1 MSTVSGLPSKGEKGK
16 PKYLA
21 LDINNIY
28 KGKSLENP
36 KTSAAPKH
44 GLQSLGKVGAGR
56 RMPPPVNLPS
66 LKSENSGNNP
76 NISLVP
82 SGGQGW
88 GSAGKEKGKSP
99 EENSSGPQQQSQHSQ
114 SPTSHSQ
121 GPPASKQPQQP
132 QPQLQPPQ
140 QQQPPPQQQQA
151 PVATS
156 TSAPG
161 GPGSGVTVGG
171 GVGSSAGVKTWS
183 SVTSSQEGGG
193 PERNFLGHQSP
204 FFPQE
209 FPKLAGGDVPIDGTQ
224 RSATDSQYGPGPSL
238 RPQMEGTWSRG
249 TLQQQPPPQQQQ
261 QQQQQQVP
269 GGGSGGG
276 GGGQGCG
283 PPGGLPPSSGSGVN
297 GQASFASPPRGALPS
312 GVPPGGGPP
321 SSPAQPS
328 YRQQAV
334 PPFVQVYGRGFPGNY
349 ATSFS
354 SVPGTARPPYTYS
367 DSRVR
372 GVRNAP
378 DEDGYQRPAIISE
391 KDLKGFD
398 EILQND
404 SQDGWAAAKGDIDY
418 NAKLVFSDEE
428 DAGGSS
434 RSAAPKGSDVVQVSE
449 SGKPVAM
456 KGSEKGECRPPVPA
470 GPKLPPSRSREPGW
484 DASSGQQSAQQR
496 TGREPPPTQ
505 TSAYMDREERGRK
518 TWGAPGSA
526 ELQPQPPALSQQSQ
540 QAPSAQTAPV
550 RQWPQSPQGAPPPA
564 AAPVAAAPRAT
575 GAPPLDYLARGTPP
589 PATTPPALAAAGF
602 TSGRVGP
609 PMPPQQSSH
618 HSGFGGGPVAPSRGS
633 SRQGLDQLT
642 GDEEELWRQRR
653 QQHNDE
659 MAVTVERTRQ
669 RREEEEKRYEQIK
682 QSSAATAAAAN
693 AAGQQQQQ
701 PQQQQPSV
709 PDESTSV
716 PAEKEDLDQ
725 RSCHS
730 SESREEVRGGTLLP
744 SRERPDFRQQSLGGY
759 QNYQRPFKNMPPRFL
774 KKAEMQRQQQL
785 RQQQQQQQQPQSQ
798 QQQQQQQQ
806 PQQPQPQQTSGG
818 LAPPQTPSSLG
829 SMGGVSYDPR
839 WVAMGAGGPYLG
851 QLGMGPLKALGGQR
865 PPEPEGGTSYP
876 SADDRP
882 YESREA
888 RPLECWPPGAG
899 RPAPPQADR
908 PAQALAPP
916 MAPPHVSPGGPYD
929 NWRPSVAPV
938 YYGSQVPD
946 FGRAAASYDQ
956 RLDFPSKRPDKEE
969 TAFESRSRG
978 DSFRKERDFEDKQQ
992 REKREN
998 RDTIGAWSST
1008 REYDQRV
1015 PRDKWERETRPSR
1028 PDSRDSRTSR
1038 DSLRDERAMPPAD
1051 QRQEMPLPQMEPHR
1065 IAAERVKD
1073 KPQVAD
1079 WSDTPYSS
1087 APGESKRRDWH
1098 THHPPPVTQQQLDS
1112 AGPSKKNFVP
1122 LRRGGVAK
1130 DDGKD
1135 DVKEGKVE
1143 DNSRADED
1151 KAKEAAKKDDAE
1163 KRMPA
1168 SRSRGGSGGR
1178 FEANR
1183 GGRGGR
1189 GGNGYSS
1196 GNVGYRGRS
1205 REYRRSRTER
1215 GPRFDRKK
1223 DDGSESSGVEEEKPI
1238 NRLRPKDEESE
1249 GSEEACPDSVRKNRT
1264 AKEVGRAREP
1274 RRDEAK
1280 NKEEKSAF
1288 SPRGEPSRRGR
1299 GGAMALGRSSR
1310 GRYQAGGYGP
1320 PTLKAPFGKPEDG
1333 NKEEEASK
1341 DGSTNQV
1348 NKPRSN
1354 SSRPVVR
1361 RPNRM
1366 EPLPPRFQKNQPRR
1380 QDNPERNKGRGS
1392 RGAGPSK
1399 DALSDVANEDWE
1411 TASESSDVA
1420 DRRGFDEGVRQQSSG
1435 SKKGLPTSSKAPGGG
1450 QERRRSGGEVRRGGG
1465 GAPSDRNGRGVVQRR
1480 DSGGGGPPARMGR
1493 GGGSRP
1499 GGRSRQ
1505 QQQQR
1510 PGDVKGEPSQ
1520 ATMVYRMDE
1529 VKLQDPVGV
1538 QAALTDM
1545 SARKHTKKSEQ
1556 GQPNGKLEKE
1566 KPNALEG
1573 IDLSNYAGVV
1583 VIDDHL
1589 AVTDQSQCDGDD
1601 GDFQE
1606 VTSKKRHKVLT
1617 EGDSKKKK
1625 ETKSKT
1631 SVHGRQNK
1639 LPPRLIKKRESD
1651 RLFSSKTEC
1660 QPPPKTDGSAT
1671 ESADTTTVKPQ
1682 QHCSF
1687 SSKELAPS
1695 GVLRPVVNAWEK
1707 PITHA
1712 LRGGSPPSSASQ
1724 SMSAP
1729 AVSSADVLVSSKS
1742 SSFDRSSDQH
1752 DSGIDVSD
1760 LPASA
1765 ASSQR
1770 SSPSNDGKAPL
1781 LGTSPKGLAA
1791 IPVGVPPSAVPPS
1804 AGGAFGRY
1812 TSSTAACA
1820 GARKPSGWTTLRHR
1834 STRDHAYIK
1843 AVGVDSSKP
1852 MGTVIFENKNFKAEN
1867 AALDKFESQT
1877 KSQEPGCS
1885 NAPMLPPVASKAP
1898 NDTVEPSKCKGED
1911 TVDMKLDFTF
1921 DSELAQF
1928 SDEKQAKHIAITRS
1942 LSSEITSANS
1952 PISPS
1957 TDDLNL
1963 KIASVKKVWESMGPL
1978 PTVLEHSA
1986 VSVAGDDTG
1995 SAAVQAQSFGSFGG
2009 SASSDTSFGTSS
2021 TATESMAQQGQTE
2034 PTQAPSE
2041 AAFGSVSPL
2050 KPATASPLS
2059 HHVAS
2064 VVGAGH
2070 HTSTSG
2076 HPHHPHHN
2084 HHLQQQP
2091 QVQPQQHLSL
2101 AVHHHHSQ
2109 AHGSLQTPQQQQ
2121 QQQAMMRQTH
2131 QAHTMLDQ
2139 QNLSKVRALHA
2150 LSPPP
2155 TAAASS
2161 LAGLDVRAM
2170 ANLQVAG
2177 MQQAVASPPAALLF
2191 TSTQQMTQPAALYQ
2205 TLLQDPVPRPVA
2217 HQFSQATHGYPAP
2230 PYQSFNQGGMFVPP
2244 PPTHS
2249 GPDMFAATG
2258 AALRLQP
2265 TYQTGP
2271 TSQVLGQQS
2280 LPTAPQLLGS
2290 GRAAPGGAPLGTSYY
2305 PSQGGY
2311 YPSQQQNQALA
2322 FGSQPP
2328 LHRTFHPPPFKSLEL
2343 ATDFGATLQP
2353 KTQANKA
2360 FPPGSPFAFG
2370 QGRQS
2375 APSGVAT
2382 TGATPKG
2389 SSLRPPPMH
2398 VLPLHANL
2406 VRGTPPTAPTKYPA
2420 PIQRPQQGLTL
2431 TSTQQARGQPA
2442 AALRA
2447 QQPPARQ
2454 LPTSDQQAKQ
2464 QAEAV
2469 KQAQLFFAQSKP
2481 MAPEPTTE
2489 DVVNES
2495 SDDKAPK
2502 EAAEE

>member
-1 MSTVSGLPSKGEKGK
+1 
-16 PKYLA
+16 
-21 LDINNIY
+21 
-28 KGKSLENP
+28 
-36 KTSAAPKH
+36 
-44 GLQSLGKVGAGR
+44 
-56 RMPPPVNLPS
+56 
-66 LKSENSGNNP
+66 
-76 NISLVP
+76 
-82 SGGQGW
+82 
-88 GSAGKEKGKSP
+88 
-99 EENSSGPQQQSQHSQ
+99 
-114 SPTSHSQ
+114 
-121 GPPASKQPQQP
+121 
-132 QPQLQPPQ
+132 
-140 QQQPPPQQQQA
+140 
-151 PVATS
+151 
-156 TSAPG
+156 
-161 GPGSGVTVGG
+161 
-171 GVGSSAGVKTWS
+171 
-183 SVTSSQEGGG
+183 
-193 PERNFLGHQSP
+193 
-204 FFPQE
+204 
-209 FPKLAGGDVPIDGTQ
+209 
-224 RSATDSQYGPGPSL
+224 
-238 RPQMEGTWSRG
+238 
-249 TLQQQPPPQQQQ
+249 
-261 QQQQQQVP
+261 
-269 GGGSGGG
+269 
-276 GGGQGCG
+276 
-283 PPGGLPPSSGSGVN
+283 
-297 GQASFASPPRGALPS
+297 
-312 GVPPGGGPP
+312 
-321 SSPAQPS
+321 
-328 YRQQAV
+328 
-334 PPFVQVYGRGFPGNY
+334 
-349 ATSFS
+349 
-354 SVPGTARPPYTYS
+354 
-367 DSRVR
+367 
-372 GVRNAP
+372 
-378 DEDGYQRPAIISE
+378 
-391 KDLKGFD
+391 
-398 EILQND
+398 
-404 SQDGWAAAKGDIDY
+404 
-418 NAKLVFSDEE
+418 
-428 DAGGSS
+428 
-434 RSAAPKGSDVVQVSE
+434 
-449 SGKPVAM
+449 
-456 KGSEKGECRPPVPA
+456 
-470 GPKLPPSRSREPGW
+470 
-484 DASSGQQSAQQR
+484 
-496 TGREPPPTQ
+496 
-505 TSAYMDREERGRK
+505 
-518 TWGAPGSA
+518 
-526 ELQPQPPALSQQSQ
+526 
-540 QAPSAQTAPV
+540 
-550 RQWPQSPQGAPPPA
+550 
-564 AAPVAAAPRAT
+564 
-575 GAPPLDYLARGTPP
+575 
-589 PATTPPALAAAGF
+589 
-602 TSGRVGP
+602 
-609 PMPPQQSSH
+609 
-618 HSGFGGGPVAPSRGS
+618 
-633 SRQGLDQLT
+633 
-642 GDEEELWRQRR
+642 
-653 QQHNDE
+653 
-659 MAVTVERTRQ
+659 
-669 RREEEEKRYEQIK
+669 
-682 QSSAATAAAAN
+682 
-693 AAGQQQQQ
+693 
-701 PQQQQPSV
+701 
-709 PDESTSV
+709 
-716 PAEKEDLDQ
+716 
-725 RSCHS
+725 
-730 SESREEVRGGTLLP
+730 
-744 SRERPDFRQQSLGGY
+744 
-759 QNYQRPFKNMPPRFL
+759 
-774 KKAEMQRQQQL
+774 
-785 RQQQQQQQQPQSQ
+785 
-798 QQQQQQQQ
+798 
-806 PQQPQPQQTSGG
+806 
-818 LAPPQTPSSLG
+818 
-829 SMGGVSYDPR
+829 MGGVSYDPR

-876 SADDRP
+876 SAEDRP

-956 RLDFPSKRPDKEE
+956 RLDFPPKRPDKEE
-969 TAFESRSRG
+969 TSFDSRSRG

-992 REKREN
+992 REKRES
-998 RDTIGAWSST
+998 RDAIGAWSST
-1008 REYDQRV
+1008 RDYDQRV
-1015 PRDKWERETRPSR
+1015 PRDKWERETQPSR

-1051 QRQEMPLPQMEPHR
+1051 QRQEMPLQQMEPHR

-1073 KPQVAD
+1073 KPQVPD
-1079 WSDTPYSS
+1079 WSDTPYS

-1143 DNSRADED
+1143 ENSRADED
-1151 KAKEAAKKDDAE
+1151 KTKEAAKKDDAE

-1183 GGRGGR
+1183 GRGGR

-1223 DDGSESSGVEEEKPI
+1223 DDGSEESSGVEEEKPT

-1249 GSEEACPDSVRKNRT
+1249 GSEEACPESDRKNRT
-1264 AKEVGRAREP
+1264 AKEAGRAREP

-1299 GGAMALGRSSR
+1299 GGAMSLGRSSR

-1333 NKEEEASK
+1333 NKEEEVNK
-1341 DGSTNQV
+1341 EGSANQGS
-1348 NKPRSN
+1348 KPRSN

-1380 QDNPERNKGRGS
+1380 QDNPERNKGRGG

-1435 SKKGLPTSSKAPGGG
+1435 SKKGPPTSSKAPGGG

-1465 GAPSDRNGRGVVQRR
+1465 GAPGDRNGRGPVQRR

-1493 GGGSRP
+1493 GSGSRP

-1510 PGDVKGEPSQ
+1510 PGDVSAKGEPSQ

-1538 QAALTDM
+1538 QAALTDIG
-1545 SARKHTKKSEQ
+1545 ARKHIKKSEQ
-1556 GQPNGKLEKE
+1556 AQPNGKLEKE

-1573 IDLSNYAGVV
+1573 IDLSNYASVV
-1583 VIDDHL
+1583 VIDDHP
-1589 AVTDQSQCDGDD
+1589 AVTDPSLCDGDD

-1625 ETKSKT
+1625 ETRSKT

-1660 QPPPKTDGSAT
+1660 QLPVKTDGSAT
-1671 ESADTTTVKPQ
+1671 DSADTSTAKPQ
-1682 QHCSF
+1682 QHCTF
-1687 SSKELAPS
+1687 STKELAPT
-1695 GVLRPVVNAWEK
+1695 GVLRPMVNAWEK

-1712 LRGGSPPSSASQ
+1712 LRGGSPPSAAPQ
-1724 SMSAP
+1724 SISAP

-1760 LPASA
+1760 QPASA

-1791 IPVGVPPSAVPPS
+1791 IPVGVPPSA
-1804 AGGAFGRY
+1804 G
-1812 TSSTAACA
+1812 
-1820 GARKPSGWTTLRHR
+1820 
-1834 STRDHAYIK
+1834 TRDHAYIK
-1843 AVGVDSSKP
+1843 AVGVDSGKP

-1877 KSQEPGCS
+1877 KSQEPGSS
-1885 NAPMLPPVASKAP
+1885 NAPMLPPVAPKAP

-1963 KIASVKKVWESMGPL
+1963 KIASVKKVWENVGPL

-1995 SAAVQAQSFGSFGG
+1995 SAAVQAPSFGSFGG
-2009 SASSDTSFGTSS
+2009 SASSDTSFVTSS
-2021 TATESMAQQGQTE
+2021 AATESMAQQGQTE
-2034 PTQAPSE
+2034 PTQATSE

-2050 KPATASPLS
+2050 KPATASSLS

-2091 QVQPQQHLSL
+2091 QQQPPVQPQQHLSL

-2109 AHGSLQTPQQQQ
+2109 AHGSLQTPQQQQQ

-2155 TAAASS
+2155 TAASS

-2177 MQQAVASPPAALLF
+2177 MPQAVASPPAALLF

-2217 HQFSQATHGYPAP
+2217 HQFSQATHGYPAPP

-2280 LPTAPQLLGS
+2280 LPTAQQLLGS

-2343 ATDFGATLQP
+2343 ATDFGATPPP
-2353 KTQANKA
+2353 KAQANKA

-2375 APSGVAT
+2375 APPSVAT
-2382 TGATPKG
+2382 TGATPPG
-2389 SSLRPPPMH
+2389 SSLRPSVH
-2398 VLPLHANL
+2398 VLPLPANL

-2431 TSTQQARGQPA
+2431 TSTQQPRGPPA
-2442 AALRA
+2442 PALRA

-2481 MAPEPTTE
+2481 AAPEPTTE

>member
-1 MSTVSGLPSKGEKGK
+1 
-16 PKYLA
+16 
-21 LDINNIY
+21 
-28 KGKSLENP
+28 
-36 KTSAAPKH
+36 
-44 GLQSLGKVGAGR
+44 
-56 RMPPPVNLPS
+56 
-66 LKSENSGNNP
+66 
-76 NISLVP
+76 
-82 SGGQGW
+82 
-88 GSAGKEKGKSP
+88 
-99 EENSSGPQQQSQHSQ
+99 
-114 SPTSHSQ
+114 
-121 GPPASKQPQQP
+121 
-132 QPQLQPPQ
+132 
-140 QQQPPPQQQQA
+140 
-151 PVATS
+151 
-156 TSAPG
+156 
-161 GPGSGVTVGG
+161 
-171 GVGSSAGVKTWS
+171 
-183 SVTSSQEGGG
+183 
-193 PERNFLGHQSP
+193 
-204 FFPQE
+204 
-209 FPKLAGGDVPIDGTQ
+209 
-224 RSATDSQYGPGPSL
+224 
-238 RPQMEGTWSRG
+238 
-249 TLQQQPPPQQQQ
+249 
-261 QQQQQQVP
+261 
-269 GGGSGGG
+269 
-276 GGGQGCG
+276 
-283 PPGGLPPSSGSGVN
+283 
-297 GQASFASPPRGALPS
+297 
-312 GVPPGGGPP
+312 
-321 SSPAQPS
+321 
-328 YRQQAV
+328 
-334 PPFVQVYGRGFPGNY
+334 
-349 ATSFS
+349 
-354 SVPGTARPPYTYS
+354 
-367 DSRVR
+367 
-372 GVRNAP
+372 
-378 DEDGYQRPAIISE
+378 
-391 KDLKGFD
+391 
-398 EILQND
+398 
-404 SQDGWAAAKGDIDY
+404 
-418 NAKLVFSDEE
+418 
-428 DAGGSS
+428 
-434 RSAAPKGSDVVQVSE
+434 
-449 SGKPVAM
+449 
-456 KGSEKGECRPPVPA
+456 
-470 GPKLPPSRSREPGW
+470 
-484 DASSGQQSAQQR
+484 
-496 TGREPPPTQ
+496 
-505 TSAYMDREERGRK
+505 
-518 TWGAPGSA
+518 
-526 ELQPQPPALSQQSQ
+526 
-540 QAPSAQTAPV
+540 
-550 RQWPQSPQGAPPPA
+550 
-564 AAPVAAAPRAT
+564 
-575 GAPPLDYLARGTPP
+575 
-589 PATTPPALAAAGF
+589 
-602 TSGRVGP
+602 
-609 PMPPQQSSH
+609 
-618 HSGFGGGPVAPSRGS
+618 
-633 SRQGLDQLT
+633 
-642 GDEEELWRQRR
+642 
-653 QQHNDE
+653 
-659 MAVTVERTRQ
+659 
-669 RREEEEKRYEQIK
+669 
-682 QSSAATAAAAN
+682 
-693 AAGQQQQQ
+693 
-701 PQQQQPSV
+701 
-709 PDESTSV
+709 
-716 PAEKEDLDQ
+716 
-725 RSCHS
+725 
-730 SESREEVRGGTLLP
+730 
-744 SRERPDFRQQSLGGY
+744 
-759 QNYQRPFKNMPPRFL
+759 
-774 KKAEMQRQQQL
+774 
-785 RQQQQQQQQPQSQ
+785 
-798 QQQQQQQQ
+798 
-806 PQQPQPQQTSGG
+806 
-818 LAPPQTPSSLG
+818 
-829 SMGGVSYDPR
+829 MGGVSYDPR

-876 SADDRP
+876 SAEDRP

-956 RLDFPSKRPDKEE
+956 RLDFPPKRPDKEE
-969 TAFESRSRG
+969 TSFDSRSRG

-992 REKREN
+992 REKRES
-998 RDTIGAWSST
+998 RDAIGAWSST
-1008 REYDQRV
+1008 RDYDQRV
-1015 PRDKWERETRPSR
+1015 PRDKWERETQPSR

-1051 QRQEMPLPQMEPHR
+1051 QRQEMPLQQMEPHR

-1073 KPQVAD
+1073 KPQVPD
-1079 WSDTPYSS
+1079 WSDTPYS

-1143 DNSRADED
+1143 ENSRADED
-1151 KAKEAAKKDDAE
+1151 KTKEAAKKDDAE

-1183 GGRGGR
+1183 GRGGR

-1223 DDGSESSGVEEEKPI
+1223 DDGSEESSGVEEEKPT

-1249 GSEEACPDSVRKNRT
+1249 GSEEACPESDRKNRT
-1264 AKEVGRAREP
+1264 AKEAGRAREP

-1299 GGAMALGRSSR
+1299 GGAMSLGRSSR

-1333 NKEEEASK
+1333 NKEEEVNK
-1341 DGSTNQV
+1341 EGSANQGS
-1348 NKPRSN
+1348 KPRSN

-1380 QDNPERNKGRGS
+1380 QDNPERNKGRGG

-1435 SKKGLPTSSKAPGGG
+1435 SKKGPPTSSKAPGGG

-1465 GAPSDRNGRGVVQRR
+1465 GAPGDRNGRGPVQRR

-1493 GGGSRP
+1493 GSGSRP

-1510 PGDVKGEPSQ
+1510 PGDVSAKGEPSQ

-1538 QAALTDM
+1538 QAALTDIG
-1545 SARKHTKKSEQ
+1545 ARKHIKKSEQ
-1556 GQPNGKLEKE
+1556 AQPNGKLEKE

-1573 IDLSNYAGVV
+1573 IDLSNYASVV
-1583 VIDDHL
+1583 VIDDHP
-1589 AVTDQSQCDGDD
+1589 AVTDPSLCDGDD

-1625 ETKSKT
+1625 ETRSKT

-1660 QPPPKTDGSAT
+1660 QLPVKTDGSAT
-1671 ESADTTTVKPQ
+1671 DSADTSTAKPQ
-1682 QHCSF
+1682 QHCTF
-1687 SSKELAPS
+1687 STKELAPT
-1695 GVLRPVVNAWEK
+1695 GVLRPMVNAWEK

-1712 LRGGSPPSSASQ
+1712 LRGGSPPSAAPQ
-1724 SMSAP
+1724 SISAP

-1760 LPASA
+1760 QPASA

-1791 IPVGVPPSAVPPS
+1791 IPVGVPPSA
-1804 AGGAFGRY
+1804 G
-1812 TSSTAACA
+1812 
-1820 GARKPSGWTTLRHR
+1820 
-1834 STRDHAYIK
+1834 
-1843 AVGVDSSKP
+1843 
-1852 MGTVIFENKNFKAEN
+1852 
-1867 AALDKFESQT
+1867 
-1877 KSQEPGCS
+1877 EPGSS
-1885 NAPMLPPVASKAP
+1885 NAPMLPPVAPKAP

-1963 KIASVKKVWESMGPL
+1963 KIASVKKVWENVGPL

-1995 SAAVQAQSFGSFGG
+1995 SAAVQAPSFGSFGG
-2009 SASSDTSFGTSS
+2009 SASSDTSFVTSS
-2021 TATESMAQQGQTE
+2021 AATESMAQQGQTE
-2034 PTQAPSE
+2034 PTQATSE

-2050 KPATASPLS
+2050 KPATASSLS

-2091 QVQPQQHLSL
+2091 QQQPPVQPQQHLSL

-2109 AHGSLQTPQQQQ
+2109 AHGSLQTPQQQQQ

-2155 TAAASS
+2155 TAASS

-2177 MQQAVASPPAALLF
+2177 MPQAVASPPAALLF

-2217 HQFSQATHGYPAP
+2217 HQFSQATHGYPAPP

-2280 LPTAPQLLGS
+2280 LPTAQQLLGS

-2343 ATDFGATLQP
+2343 ATDFGATPPP
-2353 KTQANKA
+2353 KAQANKA

-2375 APSGVAT
+2375 APPSVAT
-2382 TGATPKG
+2382 TGATPPG
-2389 SSLRPPPMH
+2389 SSLRPSVH
-2398 VLPLHANL
+2398 VLPLPANL

-2431 TSTQQARGQPA
+2431 TSTQQPRGPPA
-2442 AALRA
+2442 PALRA

-2481 MAPEPTTE
+2481 AAPEPTTE

>member
-1 MSTVSGLPSKGEKGK
+1 
-16 PKYLA
+16 
-21 LDINNIY
+21 
-28 KGKSLENP
+28 
-36 KTSAAPKH
+36 
-44 GLQSLGKVGAGR
+44 
-56 RMPPPVNLPS
+56 
-66 LKSENSGNNP
+66 
-76 NISLVP
+76 
-82 SGGQGW
+82 
-88 GSAGKEKGKSP
+88 
-99 EENSSGPQQQSQHSQ
+99 
-114 SPTSHSQ
+114 
-121 GPPASKQPQQP
+121 
-132 QPQLQPPQ
+132 
-140 QQQPPPQQQQA
+140 
-151 PVATS
+151 
-156 TSAPG
+156 
-161 GPGSGVTVGG
+161 
-171 GVGSSAGVKTWS
+171 
-183 SVTSSQEGGG
+183 
-193 PERNFLGHQSP
+193 
-204 FFPQE
+204 
-209 FPKLAGGDVPIDGTQ
+209 
-224 RSATDSQYGPGPSL
+224 
-238 RPQMEGTWSRG
+238 
-249 TLQQQPPPQQQQ
+249 
-261 QQQQQQVP
+261 
-269 GGGSGGG
+269 
-276 GGGQGCG
+276 
-283 PPGGLPPSSGSGVN
+283 
-297 GQASFASPPRGALPS
+297 
-312 GVPPGGGPP
+312 
-321 SSPAQPS
+321 
-328 YRQQAV
+328 
-334 PPFVQVYGRGFPGNY
+334 
-349 ATSFS
+349 
-354 SVPGTARPPYTYS
+354 
-367 DSRVR
+367 
-372 GVRNAP
+372 
-378 DEDGYQRPAIISE
+378 
-391 KDLKGFD
+391 
-398 EILQND
+398 
-404 SQDGWAAAKGDIDY
+404 
-418 NAKLVFSDEE
+418 
-428 DAGGSS
+428 
-434 RSAAPKGSDVVQVSE
+434 
-449 SGKPVAM
+449 
-456 KGSEKGECRPPVPA
+456 
-470 GPKLPPSRSREPGW
+470 
-484 DASSGQQSAQQR
+484 
-496 TGREPPPTQ
+496 
-505 TSAYMDREERGRK
+505 
-518 TWGAPGSA
+518 
-526 ELQPQPPALSQQSQ
+526 
-540 QAPSAQTAPV
+540 
-550 RQWPQSPQGAPPPA
+550 
-564 AAPVAAAPRAT
+564 
-575 GAPPLDYLARGTPP
+575 
-589 PATTPPALAAAGF
+589 
-602 TSGRVGP
+602 
-609 PMPPQQSSH
+609 
-618 HSGFGGGPVAPSRGS
+618 
-633 SRQGLDQLT
+633 
-642 GDEEELWRQRR
+642 
-653 QQHNDE
+653 
-659 MAVTVERTRQ
+659 
-669 RREEEEKRYEQIK
+669 
-682 QSSAATAAAAN
+682 
-693 AAGQQQQQ
+693 
-701 PQQQQPSV
+701 
-709 PDESTSV
+709 
-716 PAEKEDLDQ
+716 
-725 RSCHS
+725 
-730 SESREEVRGGTLLP
+730 
-744 SRERPDFRQQSLGGY
+744 
-759 QNYQRPFKNMPPRFL
+759 
-774 KKAEMQRQQQL
+774 
-785 RQQQQQQQQPQSQ
+785 
-798 QQQQQQQQ
+798 
-806 PQQPQPQQTSGG
+806 
-818 LAPPQTPSSLG
+818 
-829 SMGGVSYDPR
+829 MGGVSYDPR

-876 SADDRP
+876 SAEDRP

-956 RLDFPSKRPDKEE
+956 RLDFPPKRPDKEE
-969 TAFESRSRG
+969 TTFDSRSRG

-992 REKREN
+992 REKRES
-998 RDTIGAWSST
+998 RDAIGAWSST
-1008 REYDQRV
+1008 RDYDQRV
-1015 PRDKWERETRPSR
+1015 PRDKWERETQPSR

-1051 QRQEMPLPQMEPHR
+1051 QRQEMPLQQMEPHR

-1079 WSDTPYSS
+1079 WSDTPYS

-1143 DNSRADED
+1143 ENSRADED

-1183 GGRGGR
+1183 GRGGR

-1223 DDGSESSGVEEEKPI
+1223 DDGSEESSGVEEEKPT

-1249 GSEEACPDSVRKNRT
+1249 GSEEACPDSDRKNRT
-1264 AKEVGRAREP
+1264 AKEAGRAREP

-1299 GGAMALGRSSR
+1299 GGAMSLGRSSR

-1333 NKEEEASK
+1333 NKEEEVNK
-1341 DGSTNQV
+1341 EGSTNQGS
-1348 NKPRSN
+1348 KPRSN

-1380 QDNPERNKGRGS
+1380 QDNPERNKGRGG

-1435 SKKGLPTSSKAPGGG
+1435 SKKGPPTSSKAPGGG

-1465 GAPSDRNGRGVVQRR
+1465 GAPGDRNGRGPVQRR

-1493 GGGSRP
+1493 GSGSRP

-1510 PGDVKGEPSQ
+1510 PGDVSAKGEPSQ

-1538 QAALTDM
+1538 QAALTDIG
-1545 SARKHTKKSEQ
+1545 ARKHIKKSEQ
-1556 GQPNGKLEKE
+1556 AQPNGKLEKE

-1573 IDLSNYAGVV
+1573 IDLSNYASVV
-1583 VIDDHL
+1583 VIDDHP
-1589 AVTDQSQCDGDD
+1589 AVTDPSLCDGDD

-1617 EGDSKKKK
+1617 DGDSKKKK
-1625 ETKSKT
+1625 ETRSKT

-1660 QPPPKTDGSAT
+1660 QLPAKTDGNAT
-1671 ESADTTTVKPQ
+1671 DSADTPTAKPQ
-1682 QHCSF
+1682 QHCTF
-1687 SSKELAPS
+1687 STKELAPT
-1695 GVLRPVVNAWEK
+1695 GVLRPMVNAWEK

-1712 LRGGSPPSSASQ
+1712 LRGGSPPSAAPQ

-1760 LPASA
+1760 QPASA

-1791 IPVGVPPSAVPPS
+1791 IPVGVPPSA
-1804 AGGAFGRY
+1804 G
-1812 TSSTAACA
+1812 
-1820 GARKPSGWTTLRHR
+1820 
-1834 STRDHAYIK
+1834 
-1843 AVGVDSSKP
+1843 
-1852 MGTVIFENKNFKAEN
+1852 
-1867 AALDKFESQT
+1867 
-1877 KSQEPGCS
+1877 EPGSS
-1885 NAPMLPPVASKAP
+1885 NAPMLPPVAPKAP

-1963 KIASVKKVWESMGPL
+1963 KIASVKKVWENVGPL

-1995 SAAVQAQSFGSFGG
+1995 SAAVQAPSFGSFGG
-2009 SASSDTSFGTSS
+2009 SASSDASFVTSS
-2021 TATESMAQQGQTE
+2021 AATESMAQQGQTE
-2034 PTQAPSE
+2034 PTQATSE

-2050 KPATASPLS
+2050 KPATASSLS

-2091 QVQPQQHLSL
+2091 QQQPPVQPQQHLSL

-2109 AHGSLQTPQQQQ
+2109 AHGSLQTPQQQQQQ

-2155 TAAASS
+2155 TAASS

-2177 MQQAVASPPAALLF
+2177 MPQAVASPPAALLF

-2217 HQFSQATHGYPAP
+2217 HQFSQATHGYPAPP

-2280 LPTAPQLLGS
+2280 LPTAQQLLGS

-2343 ATDFGATLQP
+2343 ATDFGATPPP
-2353 KTQANKA
+2353 KAQANKA

-2375 APSGVAT
+2375 APPSVAT
-2382 TGATPKG
+2382 TGATPPG
-2389 SSLRPPPMH
+2389 SSLRPSVH
-2398 VLPLHANL
+2398 VLPLPANL

-2431 TSTQQARGQPA
+2431 TSTQQPRGPPA
-2442 AALRA
+2442 PALRA

-2481 MAPEPTTE
+2481 AAPEPTTE